1 MVEVYKQI
9 SIAVLSTGNELK
21 EPWQKASNEE
31 IYNCNSFAII
41 AQLNE
46 KGFNATYC
54 GVIPDN
60 LEKSID
66 FINSLKKI

>member
-1 MVEVYKQI
+1 MAKKLQTKRYI
-9 SIAVLSTGNELK
+9 TA
-21 EPWQKASNEE
+21 
-31 IYNCNSFAII
+31 NSFAII

-66 FINSLKKI
+66 FINSLKNMM